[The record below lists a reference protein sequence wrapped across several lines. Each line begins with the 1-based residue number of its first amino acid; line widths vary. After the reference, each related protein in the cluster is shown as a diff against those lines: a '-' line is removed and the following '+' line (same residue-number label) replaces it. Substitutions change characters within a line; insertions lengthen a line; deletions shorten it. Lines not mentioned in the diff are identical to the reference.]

1 MIESYFSTVKSTV
14 MDMPIEIKTP
24 GVHHVAIRVTDMARS
39 RAFYID
45 QLGFRAALDTPDLL
59 IFFAGTTAIAIKGPE
74 DKVADNDQFNPFRVG
89 LDHIALGCDD
99 REELERVAQALNAHG
114 IENTGIKLDATL
126 QKDYVAFKDPD
137 RIAWEFYSV

>member
-1 MIESYFSTVKSTV
+1 MNI
-14 MDMPIEIKTP
+14 PIEIQTP
-24 GVHHVAIRVTDMARS
+24 GVHHIAVRVTSMETS

-45 QLGFRAALDTPDLL
+45 QLGFKAVIDTPDLL

-74 DKVADNDQFNPFRVG
+74 GKVEASDRFNPYRVG

-99 REELERVAQALNAHG
+99 RSELERVAQALDHHQ
-114 IENTGIKLDATL
+114 IENTGIKLDETL

-137 RIAWEFYSV
+137 RISWEFYSI